1 MLTKDELLSR
11 RQYACDVGRNAGN
24 SVGEMVNAVLSTERT
39 TAEKL
44 KRLEECARVA
54 NGEMSEL
61 RAIIRECRECVDP
74 NTKVSDGRGGH
85 SLNRL
90 VSALAQDVPTG
101 PKPSK

>member
-44 KRLEECARVA
+44 KRL
-54 NGEMSEL
+54 
-61 RAIIRECRECVDP
+61 
-74 NTKVSDGRGGH
+74 
-85 SLNRL
+85 
-90 VSALAQDVPTG
+90 
-101 PKPSK
+101 